1 LAFAAF
7 FAYAENENSEVKTGM
22 RLGSRDELKRPNACV
37 LILLMLIPVL
47 ALVTIADNVAVAAC
61 SCPYGGRYYSSINT
75 KLCGLQTNVCVSFDY
90 NCADDYPAVCG
101 VTTTTQNN
109 YVPTTHNYVPTTTV
123 QTTPPKIYSN
133 TCPYGGQYYSS
144 IYTSLC
150 GWQYNVCVTW
160 DNNCADDY
168 QAVSTGSAATRAT
181 TYIGTGTSCGYI
193 EMMMG
198 QCGQRQPYAQ
208 PQTTI
213 TTTTT
218 RSTTAVGTGTSC
230 GYLEMMMGQ
239 CGQGHYTVILTVKS
253 QYAVAYWKVYVDG
266 NYLGL
271 TDSQGTLK
279 MTLTGGPHNVE
290 LESVGGPQYLRATSQ
305 FYVNSDGQ
313 VVTVTAP

>member
-1 LAFAAF
+1 
-7 FAYAENENSEVKTGM
+7 M
-22 RLGSRDELKRPNACV
+22 
-37 LILLMLIPVL
+37 PVL

-61 SCPYGGRYYSSINT
+61 SCPYGGSYRSSIYT

-101 VTTTTQNN
+101 VTTTTQS
-109 YVPTTHNYVPTTTV
+109 YVTTTHNYVTTTTV
-123 QTTPPKIYSN
+123 QTTPPNTYSN

-168 QAVSTGSAATRAT
+168 QAVSTGSTATRAT
-181 TYIGTGTSCGYI
+181 TALGTGTACGYV

-198 QCGQRQPYAQ
+198 QCGQGQPYAQ

-218 RSTTAVGTGTSC
+218 RSTTNIRTGTAC
-230 GYLEMMMGQ
+230 GYIEMMMGQ
-239 CGQGHYTVILTVKS
+239 CGQGPSPQTTAPTGAASTTQTGVMITSPVPQLYIIDLTVKS
-253 QYAVAYWKVYVDG
+253 QFGVDGWKVYIDN
-266 NYLGL
+266 NYAGQ
-271 TDSQGTLK
+271 TDSQGTLIFH
-279 MTLTGGPHNVE
+279 TTGGSHNIE
-290 LESVGGPQYLRATSQ
+290 LKKYISGGYEIHSGYTY
-305 FYVNSDGQ
+305 YVNSDSQLSLTIG
-313 VVTVTAP
+313 